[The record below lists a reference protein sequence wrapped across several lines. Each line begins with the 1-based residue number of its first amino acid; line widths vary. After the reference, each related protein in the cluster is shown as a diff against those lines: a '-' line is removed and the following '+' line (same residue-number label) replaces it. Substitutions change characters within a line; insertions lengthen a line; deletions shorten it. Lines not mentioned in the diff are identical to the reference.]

1 MKGSAILLCLM
12 LTAAAFSAQV
22 LAQPDAINSPITCCY
37 TVTNKKISMQRLVS
51 YRKVTSSKCPKEA
64 VIFRTILT
72 KEICADPK
80 QKWVQDSMKHLD
92 KKTQT
97 PKP

>member
-1 MKGSAILLCLM
+1 MKVSAGLLCLT
-12 LTAAAFSAQV
+12 LTAAALSTQG

-64 VIFRTILT
+64 VIFKTILN

-92 KKTQT
+92 KKIPT

>member
-1 MKGSAILLCLM
+1 MDVESKWQ
-12 LTAAAFSAQV
+12 QV
-22 LAQPDAINSPITCCY
+22 KELIGDAINSPVTCCY
-37 TVTNKKISMQRLVS
+37 TFTGKKISTQRLGS
-51 YRKVTSSKCPKEA
+51 YRRVTSSKCPKEA
-64 VIFRTILT
+64 VILKTILT

-80 QKWVQDSMKHLD
+80 QKWVQDAMKHLD